1 MPSSSYKR
9 RVISEME
16 TYITDITQAKP
27 NEAPKGL
34 NKTSV
39 EISKNTISDPV
50 VDKRLSL
57 YGDPREKLHNDEY
70 NERYTYYHSD
80 IGCIPGKN
88 LLELAGSPNAL
99 NDLLAKENYWINI
112 NSPSSEELKEITRI
126 FGVHSITA
134 QVIMAN
140 EVRVKCDIY
149 KNYMF
154 SCYRTLKQE
163 DDSISTNLYC
173 LLYKRFLLTIHYG
186 EAPQLIPVCRRIER
200 LKSYIVIT
208 SDWINYAILNEIVDS
223 LAPSVHQTETRV
235 NQIEEDV
242 LHFRGQDSFTIL
254 SRIGLCR
261 KEIAKIH
268 RLVEI
273 KEDIVRTL
281 TKRLKDSK
289 RRVANHHGSRYGSFS
304 STSSSDSSNFWNV
317 KGVAAWQ
324 GHHNHNQNPNHHH
337 QQHHQQHQQQQLQQ
351 QSPPQSPQLPPL
363 ATATGGGIGTGH
375 YGLNSPPS
383 IPVNSKELLVI
394 PDVPLYLGDVQD
406 HILAM
411 LNGLSHHEAVLARSH
426 SNYLAHVSNNLT
438 KAANST
444 NEVVGRLTII
454 ATVFVP
460 INVVVGLWGMNV
472 SVPGGYDNDF
482 VHFACI
488 ICSIIGYGICALIVA
503 SRYCR
508 LPARVK
514 TA

>member
-1 MPSSSYKR
+1 
-9 RVISEME
+9 
-16 TYITDITQAKP
+16 
-27 NEAPKGL
+27 
-34 NKTSV
+34 
-39 EISKNTISDPV
+39 
-50 VDKRLSL
+50 
-57 YGDPREKLHNDEY
+57 
-70 NERYTYYHSD
+70 
-80 IGCIPGKN
+80 
-88 LLELAGSPNAL
+88 
-99 NDLLAKENYWINI
+99 YWINI

-289 RRVANHHGSRYGSFS
+289 R
-304 STSSSDSSNFWNV
+304 
-317 KGVAAWQ
+317 Q
-324 GHHNHNQNPNHHH
+324 
-337 QQHHQQHQQQQLQQ
+337 
-351 QSPPQSPQLPPL
+351 
-363 ATATGGGIGTGH
+363 
-375 YGLNSPPS
+375 
-383 IPVNSKELLVI
+383 LLVI

-460 INVVVGLWGMNV
+460 INVVVGLWGKYYYQRNKNELFLCTTV
-472 SVPGGYDNDF
+472 FNSNNTNIY
-482 VHFACI
+482 I
-488 ICSIIGYGICALIVA
+488 AL
-503 SRYCR
+503 
-508 LPARVK
+508 
-514 TA
+514 